1 MHQGALL
8 GIPARP
14 RAEPVICMARNRIS
28 GYDCERW
35 ISRSLVRAQER
46 PRYLRSNLA
55 ARALRGP
62 CAVYASKVRDMPFS
76 QLEPERAHAVG
87 YLLERNLD
95 GLGVLVLR

>member
-14 RAEPVICMARNRIS
+14 RADPVICMARNRIS
-28 GYDCERW
+28 GYDCER
-35 ISRSLVRAQER
+35 
-46 PRYLRSNLA
+46 NLA